1 MPFLECSSLVKT
13 TDYERQFTE
22 NRTLFGQIT
31 KPDVSLSHNNKDSL
45 ES

>member
-1 MPFLECSSLVKT
+1 MPFLECLKT

-22 NRTLFGQIT
+22 NRTLSGQIT
-31 KPDVSLSHNNKDSL
+31 KPDVSLSHNNNGSL